1 MNKKVTIALDAM
13 GGDYAP
19 GEIVKGAIQGVLE
32 YDVNIV
38 LVGDRKQI
46 EKELLKYK
54 NYSNI
59 SIKEA
64 SEVIDMNEHAAR
76 AVRSKGE
83 SSIVVAAKLCK
94 EGEADVLL
102 SAGNTGAVMTAAL
115 LNWGRIK
122 GISRPAIAVVIPT
135 PIKPV
140 VFLDAG
146 ANAECKPE
154 NLLQFARMG
163 RAYSANVLNVSNP
176 TVGLLNIGEEEGKG
190 NELVRTAYALLD
202 QSNLN
207 FAGNIEGR
215 DFLNAETDVVV
226 CDGFTGNVAL
236 KLMEGMA
243 DLFFAQ
249 IKNISMSSF
258 RAKIGALFLK
268 SSFKKLKLEMDYE
281 EYGGAQLLGVNGVC
295 IITHG
300 NSRAKGIRCA
310 IRVAHQTVVSRMIED
325 IKEDILKE
333 GNKK

>member
-19 GEIVKGAIQGVLE
+19 EEIVKGAVEGALE
-32 YDVNIV
+32 YDVSII
-38 LVGDRKQI
+38 LVGDKKKI

-54 NYSNI
+54 VSSNI
-59 SIKEA
+59 SIEKA
-64 SEVIDMNEHAAR
+64 AEVIDMSEHAAR
-76 AVRSKGE
+76 AVRLKEE

-94 EGEADVLL
+94 EDKADVLL

-122 GISRPAIAVVIPT
+122 GISRPAIAVIIPT

-140 VFLDAG
+140 VFLDVG

-176 TVGLLNIGEEEGKG
+176 TVGLLNIGEEKKKG
-190 NELVRTAYALLD
+190 NELVQATYSLLD
-202 QSNLN
+202 QSGLN
-207 FAGNIEGR
+207 FVGNVEGR
-215 DFLNAETDVVV
+215 DFLNADADVVV

-249 IKNISMSSF
+249 IKNIFTSSLS
-258 RAKIGALFLK
+258 AKIGASLLK

-300 NSRAKGIRCA
+300 SSKSKGIKCS
-310 IRVAHQTVVSRMIED
+310 IRVAHQTVVSRMIEEIKKD
-325 IKEDILKE
+325 IEE
-333 GNKK
+333 AGR